1 MNAWSETIFDS
12 LLIVV
17 GLGLF
22 LLGSKWLVDG
32 ASQLSIALGV
42 SPFVVGLTVVAFG
55 SSAPEAALAVTAVSA
70 ESGAIALGN
79 VVGSNIA
86 NIGIL
91 LGISALACP
100 VLLRERTM
108 GLELIFMVAAMILL
122 MILAI
127 DGLYSRLEGIFL
139 VGLIIIFLLLMYLT
153 LVRFAPPSYQTE
165 REFAREIMPKRRRA
179 FNALMLL
186 VVLLFLVLGAQ
197 AIISGAI
204 ELAESLEVDG
214 LIIGLTTVALGT
226 SLPEFPVSITAAC
239 KNEPGI
245 VLSNIVGSNIFNS
258 LFVIGLAS
266 GLNPIIVPPEMLL
279 LEMPLMI
286 LLGVLL
292 LVVIWLWKS
301 IYRATGVMLIVIY
314 LIYLILLAQRS
325 GVF

>member
-1 MNAWSETIFDS
+1 M
-12 LLIVV
+12 
-17 GLGLF
+17 
-22 LLGSKWLVDG
+22 
-32 ASQLSIALGV
+32 
-42 SPFVVGLTVVAFG
+42 VGLTVVAFG

-86 NIGIL
+86 NIGIV

-153 LVRFAPPSYQTE
+153 LVRFAPSSYQTE
-165 REFAREIMPKRRRA
+165 REFAREIMPKWRRA

-186 VVLLFLVLGAQ
+186 VGLLFLVLGAQ

-226 SLPEFPVSITAAC
+226 SLPEFSISITAAC

-292 LVVIWLWKS
+292 LVVIWL
-301 IYRATGVMLIVIY
+301 
-314 LIYLILLAQRS
+314 
-325 GVF
+325 

>member
-1 MNAWSETIFDS
+1 LKTTQHAAPAFQVALVLTPSIMGPWPLNAWSETIFDS
-12 LLIVV
+12 LLFVV

-79 VVGSNIA
+79 VVGSNI
-86 NIGIL
+86 
-91 LGISALACP
+91 
-100 VLLRERTM
+100 
-108 GLELIFMVAAMILL
+108 
-122 MILAI
+122 
-127 DGLYSRLEGIFL
+127 
-139 VGLIIIFLLLMYLT
+139 
-153 LVRFAPPSYQTE
+153 
-165 REFAREIMPKRRRA
+165 
-179 FNALMLL
+179 
-186 VVLLFLVLGAQ
+186 
-197 AIISGAI
+197 
-204 ELAESLEVDG
+204 
-214 LIIGLTTVALGT
+214 
-226 SLPEFPVSITAAC
+226 
-239 KNEPGI
+239 
-245 VLSNIVGSNIFNS
+245 FNS

-301 IYRATGVMLIVIY
+301 ICRATGVMLIVIY
-314 LIYLILLAQRS
+314 LLYLILLAQRS